1 MKISISVY
9 LTYHQYDTIYLV
21 LNLDQAEQ
29 NNVWLSIFQL
39 MVKLG
44 CDNRSKQKSYWK
56 SDDPHWCLQ
65 EYCKL
70 CVFFTA
76 ALTSI
81 SMSKRTPDYTHLYTQ
96 PSWISQHVQQ
106 WPPFAWVRFSQTLV
120 SLTLLLSLPNSITIP
135 SCLQLSAMSI
145 IMKTTY
151 NESFCLKVSK
161 HELPIDGVSL
171 GMNYVLRRDK
181 LSHM

>member
-1 MKISISVY
+1 MKIVISVY

-29 NNVWLSIFQL
+29 NIVWLSIFQL

-44 CDNRSKQKSYWK
+44 CDNRSKQKSYCK

-70 CVFFTA
+70 CVFFTG

-81 SMSKRTPDYTHLYTQ
+81 SMSKRTPNYTHLYTH

-106 WPPFAWVRFSQTLV
+106 WAPFAWVRFSQTLV
-120 SLTLLLSLPNSITIP
+120 SLTLLLSLPNSIPIP

-161 HELPIDGVSL
+161 HELPIDGVRL
-171 GMNYVLRRDK
+171 GMNYVLRSDK